1 MSVIYGTTGADIK
14 TGTTGQ
20 DTIYGWARGGN
31 ANSPS
36 GNDTLNGASGNDNL
50 FGGTGNDNLNG
61 ALGSDSLNGGSGNDT
76 YIVDSSTDRITGEGT
91 NDGTDT
97 VQSRVSWTLGANLE
111 NLTLQSS
118 SGLRGTGNS
127 LNNTITDNNPARDD
141 AYVINYFDGYEIPP
155 AESNDTLDGGRGI
168 DTLYGGTGDD
178 TYIVD
183 STTDTIIE
191 NFNETK
197 LYDQFGIEVIET
209 IIDIDTVRSSVSY
222 TLGNNLENLTLT
234 GSSPISGTG
243 NTLDN
248 TIIGNAVNNSL
259 YGREG
264 NDTYIVDSTSDTII
278 EGFNQGSDTVRSS
291 VSYTLGNN
299 VENLTL
305 TGSKAISATGNSLN
319 NTIISNA
326 ANNSLY
332 GREGNDTYIVDSTSD
347 TIIERLNQG
356 NDTVSSSVSY
366 KLSNNVENLTLTGSK
381 TISATGNSLDNTI
394 IGNDAINSLYG
405 GDGNDHLIG
414 YQPGGWRNSVP
425 SQAQDTLTG
434 GKGADIFEFDDP
446 IQNVTITD
454 FVVADDTI
462 YVKPTYLIDFSE
474 GAYYY
479 EGFGDIEMSF
489 QFMENEELT
498 PGTVITPDQFVIGSA
513 AADASDRLIYNKT
526 TGALLFDV
534 DGTGAIKQ
542 EQFATL
548 SSGLAMT
555 NADIFVIG

>member
-1 MSVIYGTTGADIK
+1 MSVIYGTTGADRK

-36 GNDTLNGASGNDNL
+36 GNDTLNGNAGSDVL
-50 FGGTGNDNLNG
+50 FGGTGNDSLNG
-61 ALGSDSLNGGSGNDT
+61 ALGSDSLTGGVGNDT
-76 YIVDSSTDRITGEGT
+76 YIVDSSADRITGEGA

-97 VQSRVSWTLGANLE
+97 VQSKVSWTLGANLE

-127 LNNTITDNNPARDD
+127 LNNTITDNNPVRDD
-141 AYVINYFDGYEIPP
+141 AYAINNSDGDEIP

-168 DTLYGGTGDD
+168 DTLSGGTGDD

-191 NFNETK
+191 DFNRT
-197 LYDQFGIEVIET
+197 EVFSSYFVPEDFIET

-234 GSSPISGTG
+234 GSSSISGTG

-248 TIIGNAVNNSL
+248 TIIGNAANS
-259 YGREG
+259 
-264 NDTYIVDSTSDTII
+264 
-278 EGFNQGSDTVRSS
+278 
-291 VSYTLGNN
+291 
-299 VENLTL
+299 
-305 TGSKAISATGNSLN
+305 
-319 NTIISNA
+319 
-326 ANNSLY
+326 SLY

-356 NDTVSSSVSY
+356 SDTVSSSVSY

-381 TISATGNSLDNTI
+381 AISATGNSLNNTI

-405 GDGNDHLIG
+405 GDGNDYLIG
-414 YQPGGWRNSVP
+414 YQAGEWNDVP
-425 SQAQDTLTG
+425 SRAQDTLTG
-434 GKGADIFEFDDP
+434 GRGADVFEFDDP
-446 IQNVTITD
+446 SQNVTITD

-462 YVKPTYLIDFSE
+462 SVKPTYLVSFSY
-474 GAYYY
+474 GAFFY
-479 EGFGDIEMSF
+479 EGFGDIKMSF

-498 PGTVITPDQFVIGSA
+498 PGTAITPDQFVIGSA
-513 AADASDRLIYNKT
+513 AADASDRFIYNQN
-526 TGALLFDV
+526 TGALFFDS
-534 DGTGAIKQ
+534 DGTGETEQ

-548 SSGLAMT
+548 STGLAMT